1 MRLYRKEPPIDFV
14 GGSGVAQWLICRKA
28 FESGLIC
35 RNACENKV
43 KSFTGNQRGRH
54 TRFVGPPRGSVGF
67 RGVFGFPAHPV
78 PRRERSAVA
87 SRDFAHRF
95 LVPRSPITAFYGP
108 LPKASSTPGPAA
120 SAPIEPPDWLSGD
133 ALDVYLTTEPL
144 LRAKGR
150 IATEHAVVLAQWAST
165 AAELATLSREIAKEG
180 STVRGPHGL
189 TVRPAAQHAVK
200 LRASLT
206 TLGKSLGLDPAS
218 AARFE
223 SLQPPAR
230 EPDPFDEFVRSRQE

>member
-1 MRLYRKEPPIDFV
+1 M
-14 GGSGVAQWLICRKA
+14 A
-28 FESGLIC
+28 FS
-35 RNACENKV
+35 
-43 KSFTGNQRGRH
+43 
-54 TRFVGPPRGSVGF
+54 
-67 RGVFGFPAHPV
+67 
-78 PRRERSAVA
+78 
-87 SRDFAHRF
+87 
-95 LVPRSPITAFYGP
+95 GP
-108 LPKASSTPGPAA
+108 LPKASPTPALSTT
-120 SAPIEPPDWLSGD
+120 APVEPPEWLSCD
-133 ALDVYLTTEPL
+133 ALELFHQTEPL

-150 IATEHAVVLAQWAST
+150 IAPEHSVVLAQWAST
-165 AAELATLSREIAKEG
+165 AAELAALSREIAEQG

-230 EPDPFDEFVRSRQE
+230 EPDALAAFVALRRS